1 MGGGRYGRREVWEEG
16 GREGGGEGGMG
27 GGRDGGREGW
37 GEGGRGGGGEGR
49 RGGGEGEAERERAR
63 ERERPRRGARRSR
76 QRCGQKGGCN
86 FATTLQC
93 PRRFFD
99 RESAGDVVLH
109 QDLVL
114 GLEAAHA
121 GRCTLDSGAMYA
133 PFGRF
138 PTQAHWGVTI
148 DHSKSAKKLLV

>member
-1 MGGGRYGRREVWEEG
+1 MRRESARASESALDEGRGALGSGAGRRAGAILQQRYSVQVPPG
-16 GREGGGEGGMG
+16 L
-27 GGRDGGREGW
+27 
-37 GEGGRGGGGEGR
+37 R
-49 RGGGEGEAERERAR
+49 RR
-63 ERERPRRGARRSR
+63 
-76 QRCGQKGGCN
+76 
-86 FATTLQC
+86 F
-93 PRRFFD
+93 RFFD

-133 PFGRF
+133 PIGRF

-148 DHSKSAKKLLV
+148 DHSKSAKKLLDWLV